1 MTTQRLIRF
10 LKDWTLAISIVMGML
25 AYFAFA
31 ACPLF
36 NGVRPYAEPIV
47 AIVQPTLLF
56 LMLFFTF
63 CKISVRNLRLRRWHG
78 VLLATQL
85 LCFAATAAAVLLMPQ
100 GGGRVIMEAAMLC
113 FICPTAT
120 ASAVVTTKLR
130 GDAAGITTYLI
141 MINLAVAV
149 CFPLVVPMIHPEAGS
164 SFFPAFLLI
173 LAKVFPT
180 LILPFISAQLVRE
193 FLPGFVRRVAAVPNL
208 VFYLWAVSLALAIA
222 VTTRIIV
229 HSDFGLAVDCGI
241 AISSLIACAV
251 QFFIGRKIGI
261 RYGSRIAACQAFGQK
276 NTTLAIWMGYTFL
289 TPATSIAGGF
299 YSIWHNVYNSWQLY
313 KENRRGDNQL

>member
-10 LKDWTLAISIVMGML
+10 LKDWTLAISIVVGML

-36 NGVRPYAEPIV
+36 NGVRPYAEPTV

-63 CKISVRNLRLRRWHG
+63 CKVSVRDLRLRRWHG
-78 VLLATQL
+78 ILLAVQL
-85 LCFAATAAAVLLMPQ
+85 LFFAATAAAVLLMPQ
-100 GGGRVIMEAAMLC
+100 GGSRVIMEAAMLC

-193 FLPGFVRRVAAVPNL
+193 FLPGFVRKVAAVPNL

-241 AISSLIACAV
+241 ALSSLIACAV

>member
-1 MTTQRLIRF
+1 MR
-10 LKDWTLAISIVMGML
+10 D
-25 AYFAFA
+25 
-31 ACPLF
+31 
-36 NGVRPYAEPIV
+36 
-47 AIVQPTLLF
+47 
-56 LMLFFTF
+56 
-63 CKISVRNLRLRRWHG
+63 LRLRRWHG

-85 LCFAATAAAVLLMPQ
+85 LFFAATAATVLLMPR

-130 GDAAGITTYLI
+130 GDAAGITAYLV
-141 MINLAVAV
+141 MINIAVAV
-149 CFPLVVPMIHPEAGS
+149 CFPLIVPIIHPETGS
-164 SFFPAFLLI
+164 SFVPAFLLI

-193 FLPGFVRRVAAVPNL
+193 FLPGFVRKVAAVPNL

-241 AISSLIACAV
+241 ALSSLIACAV

>member
-1 MTTQRLIRF
+1 
-10 LKDWTLAISIVMGML
+10 
-25 AYFAFA
+25 
-31 ACPLF
+31 
-36 NGVRPYAEPIV
+36 
-47 AIVQPTLLF
+47 
-56 LMLFFTF
+56 
-63 CKISVRNLRLRRWHG
+63 
-78 VLLATQL
+78 
-85 LCFAATAAAVLLMPQ
+85 
-100 GGGRVIMEAAMLC
+100 MLC

-130 GDAAGITTYLI
+130 GDAAGITAYLV
-141 MINLAVAV
+141 MINIAVAV
-149 CFPLVVPMIHPEAGS
+149 CFPLIVPIIHPETGS
-164 SFFPAFLLI
+164 SFVPAFLLI

-180 LILPFISAQLVRE
+180 LILPFLSAQLVRK
-193 FLPGFVRRVAAVPNL
+193 FLPGFVRKVAAVPNL

-241 AISSLIACAV
+241 ALSSLIACAV

>member
-1 MTTQRLIRF
+1 MQKFIRF

-31 ACPLF
+31 TCPLF
-36 NGVRPYAEPIV
+36 DGVRPYAEPTV

-63 CKISVRNLRLRRWHG
+63 CKISVRDLRLRRWHG

-100 GGGRVIMEAAMLC
+100 SGGRVIMEAAMLC

-130 GDAAGITTYLI
+130 GDAAGITTYLVI
-141 MINLAVAV
+141 INIAVAV
-149 CFPLVVPMIHPEAGS
+149 CFPLIVPIIHPETGS
-164 SFFPAFLLI
+164 SFVPAFLLI

-229 HSDFGLAVDCGI
+229 HSDFGLAVDCCI
-241 AISSLIACAV
+241 ALSSLIACAV

>member
-36 NGVRPYAEPIV
+36 DGVRPYAEPTV

-56 LMLFFTF
+56 LMLFFTV
-63 CKISVRNLRLRRWHG
+63 CKVSVRDLRLRRWHG
-78 VLLATQL
+78 ILLAVQL
-85 LCFAATAAAVLLMPQ
+85 LFFAATAAAVLLMPQ
-100 GGGRVIMEAAMLC
+100 GGSRVIMEAAMLC

-180 LILPFISAQLVRE
+180 LSLPFISAQLVRE
-193 FLPGFVRRVAAVPNL
+193 FLPGFVRKVAAVPNL

-241 AISSLIACAV
+241 ALSSLIACAV

>member
-1 MTTQRLIRF
+1 MTMQKFIRF

-36 NGVRPYAEPIV
+36 DGVRPYAEPIV

-63 CKISVRNLRLRRWHG
+63 CKVSVRDLRLRRWHG

-85 LCFAATAAAVLLMPQ
+85 
-100 GGGRVIMEAAMLC
+100 LC

-130 GDAAGITTYLI
+130 GDAAGITTYLVI
-141 MINLAVAV
+141 INIAVAV
-149 CFPLVVPMIHPEAGS
+149 CFPLIVPMIHPEAGS
-164 SFFPAFLLI
+164 SFVPAFLLI

-193 FLPGFVRRVAAVPNL
+193 FLPGFVRKVAAVPNL

-241 AISSLIACAV
+241 ALSSLIACAV